1 VGAVKYCLE
10 GKLKKTVKVEWAR
23 FILFFFYLSEFVLM
37 EMFLFCKRKN
47 WS

>member
-23 FILFFFYLSEFVLM
+23 FILFFFFNYLSS
-37 EMFLFCKRKN
+37 FCN
-47 WS
+47 GNVFIL